1 MHQIKTYICSG
12 RLCLCTDNIQQCGF
26 SCTVRADE
34 KVDTVTFYLYIH
46 IGQCLKSVKDYRN
59 ILYFQYSIFRKAP
72 IAAPISVPLP
82 PIATQITMVM
92 E

>member
-1 MHQIKTYICSG
+1 MHRIKTYISSG
-12 RLCLCTDNIQQCGF
+12 RLCLCTYNIQQCGF

-46 IGQCLKSVKDYRN
+46 IGQCLKSAKDYRN
-59 ILYFQYSIFRKAP
+59 ILYFQYSIFREAP
-72 IAAPISVPLP
+72 ITTPISVPLP